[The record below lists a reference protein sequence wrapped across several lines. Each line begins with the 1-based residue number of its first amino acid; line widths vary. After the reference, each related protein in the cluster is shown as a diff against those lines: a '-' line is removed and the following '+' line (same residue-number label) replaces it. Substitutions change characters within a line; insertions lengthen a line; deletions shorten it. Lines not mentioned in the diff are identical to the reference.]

1 MGEPVSRQDM
11 AVILYNIIKEKAVIK
26 ENSTEDFDDA
36 DSISAYAKDAVSL
49 LSGLGV
55 INGTGNNMF
64 SPLDTATRA
73 EAAKMAF
80 GILEYVK

>member
-1 MGEPVSRQDM
+1 M
-11 AVILYNIIKEKAVIK
+11 AVILYNIIKAHIDSVKGPQNK
-26 ENSTEDFDDA
+26 FDDA
-36 DSISAYAKDAVSL
+36 EIISEYAKDAVSC
-49 LSGLGV
+49 LSELGI
-55 INGTGNNMF
+55 INGTGDNLF